1 MPDWS
6 LVRSPHVVM
15 ALEECDRLG
24 HKDFLGRYGF
34 RRARAYTLWHRGNEY
49 DSMAVLSAAYLRATG
64 QVLTWDDHSG
74 GEQGA
79 ATVLKGLG
87 FDVVA
92 EEQPFVSPRARKA
105 ATPRTPTAR
114 TRAGTSTPAA
124 KATTA
129 KATTAKPRTT
139 KAPPARTRTAK
150 TEPVVAICPSCHTA
164 LPATGVCDY
173 CE

>member
-6 LVRSPHVVM
+6 LVRSPHVVK

-34 RRARAYTLWHRGNEY
+34 RKGRAYTLWHRGNEY
-49 DSMAVLSAAYLRATG
+49 DSMAVLGAAYLHATG
-64 QVLTWDDHSG
+64 QVATWDDHSG

-79 ATVLKGLG
+79 AKVLTGLG

-105 ATPRTPTAR
+105 APPKV
-114 TRAGTSTPAA
+114 P
-124 KATTA
+124 
-129 KATTAKPRTT
+129 TAKPRTAKAAT
-139 KAPPARTRTAK
+139 AKAPPNRTRTTRAPTARARTTK
-150 TEPVVAICPSCHTA
+150 AEPVVTICPSCHMA
-164 LPATGVCDY
+164 LPATGVCDF
-173 CE
+173 CD